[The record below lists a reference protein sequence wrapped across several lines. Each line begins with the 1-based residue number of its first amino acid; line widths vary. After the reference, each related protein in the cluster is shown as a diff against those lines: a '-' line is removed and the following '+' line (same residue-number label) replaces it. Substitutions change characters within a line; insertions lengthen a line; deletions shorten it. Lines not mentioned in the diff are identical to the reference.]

1 MEETELR
8 SEDRRGR
15 SHTPWE
21 RSRRPEITD
30 HQSQEGL
37 HRSGHYITGQ
47 VWKHLAKRGS
57 DGAKTKPFLLPKQTG
72 ELSTKIYSPLL
83 LLRSLMS
90 RESLGLSFSAHKV
103 PHQKMWMVSGCLLK
117 GNIPSQEP
125 TVHPASSITVP
136 KGAGQGRSQTH
147 CHRGAPKRN
156 CRSPPTEAIFRK
168 TSLFLGLS
176 PKVPRDKILRTHW
189 GKRLDSPSVT
199 RSPLGPPQPPSPAF
213 PTHCLS

>member
-1 MEETELR
+1 MWRRLSFALRTEG
-8 SEDRRGR
+8 ED
-15 SHTPWE
+15 HTPRGKGAE
-21 RSRRPEITD
+21 DLRLQTIRV
-30 HQSQEGL
+30 EGL
-37 HRSGHYITGQ
+37 HRNGHHITGQ

-57 DGAKTKPFLLPKQTG
+57 DGAKKKPFLLPKQTG

-103 PHQKMWMVSGCLLK
+103 PHQKMWIVSGCLLK
-117 GNIPSQEP
+117 GNIPSREP
-125 TVHPASSITVP
+125 TVHPASPITVP

-189 GKRLDSPSVT
+189 GKRLDSPASKLRLLT
-199 RSPLGPPQPPSPAF
+199 LWHLPSLQL
-213 PTHCLS
+213 H